1 MTQEEGNNPGSFL
14 SRTGY
19 IFNFTICLVIWA
31 IKLQSEIALSTMETE
46 YIALSQAM
54 TDVLPFLIL
63 VEEIKFVLELQGDSP
78 KVQCS
83 ILIIQSQF
91 TNKIKVNFHSRL
103 IHKCDLF
110 PSTSRSSIT
119 TSRVSLKMVTYKYK
133 IFTQRNRSRIFL
145 F

>member
-1 MTQEEGNNPGSFL
+1 MEGMETRL
-14 SRTGY
+14 VRSRTGY
-19 IFNFTICLVIWA
+19 RIMYENCPIIWVSR
-31 IKLQSEIALSTMETE
+31 IKTEIALSTMETE